1 MRIVFIFVVLTFL
14 CCSPSSEAPL
24 VTDGPIQIE
33 GKFKLTES
41 YLGTGGETDWQV
53 VENGPEFVFAGN
65 GTFTST
71 HYETCSTGTYVIAD
85 DVLQLQ
91 YNCPDFENNAI
102 DEDGFI
108 TYAIAFGANFFI
120 LSPTSGPTCI
130 EGCSYRYTLIKD

>member
-1 MRIVFIFVVLTFL
+1 MRGFLVFILLVLL
-14 CCSPSSEAPL
+14 GCSPSSDVPL

-33 GKFKLTES
+33 GTFKLTES

-53 VENGPEFVFAGN
+53 VENGPEFEFTGT
-65 GTFTST
+65 GTFTDT
-71 HYETCSTGTYVIAD
+71 HYESCSTGTYVIAN
-85 DVLQLQ
+85 DVLQLL

-120 LSPTSGPTCI
+120 LTPTSGPTCI